1 MKKVLAFDLD
11 ETLNVAKTPMTPEI
25 AEVFAELLNYYPMC
39 VISGQNFDQ
48 FILQVVD
55 TLPNVTETQLA
66 NLHLMV
72 TQGGRYY
79 RREEG
84 EWKLVYNYDLTPE
97 QVSKISEALETAAKE
112 LGYWEANPA
121 GEIIENRLSQV
132 SLSALGQKAAPEDK
146 YKWDPDMTKRNAIAV
161 RAKELAPEFDYEV
174 GGTTTINVNVPGM
187 NKTFGITK
195 LMEQL
200 SVNKED
206 ILFFGDMV
214 QPGGND
220 YPVIQM
226 GVDTIAVKK
235 WQDTLFALRGILGI
249 SR

>member
-39 VISGQNFDQ
+39 VISGQNFEQ
-48 FILQVVD
+48 FLIQVVD
-55 TLPNVTETQLA
+55 TLPNPSEEQLQ

-79 RREEG
+79 RREQG

-97 QVSKISEALETAAKE
+97 QVASISNALETAARE
-112 LGYWEANPA
+112 LGYWEENPA

-132 SLSALGQKAAPEDK
+132 SLSALGQKALPEDK
-146 YKWDPDMTKRNAIAV
+146 YKWDPDMTKRNAIAA
-161 RAKELAPEFDYEV
+161 RAKEIAPEFEYEV

-187 NKTFGITK
+187 NKTFGMTK

-200 SVNKED
+200 GVSKEE

-226 GVDTIAVKK
+226 GVETIAVKK
-235 WQDTLFALRGILGI
+235 WQDTTFALRGILGMTK
-249 SR
+249 

>member
-39 VISGQNFDQ
+39 VISGQNFEQ
-48 FILQVVD
+48 FLIQVVD
-55 TLPNVTETQLA
+55 TLPNPSEEQLQ

-79 RREEG
+79 RREQG

-97 QVSKISEALETAAKE
+97 QVASISSALETAARE
-112 LGYWEANPA
+112 LGYWEENPA

-132 SLSALGQKAAPEDK
+132 SLSALGQKALPEDK
-146 YKWDPDMTKRNAIAV
+146 YKWDPDMTKRNAIAA
-161 RAKELAPEFDYEV
+161 RAKEIAPEFEYEV

-187 NKTFGITK
+187 NKTFGMTK

-200 SVNKED
+200 GISKEE

-226 GVDTIAVKK
+226 GVETIAVKK
-235 WQDTLFALRGILGI
+235 WQDTTFALRGILGMTK
-249 SR
+249 

>member
-11 ETLNVAKTPMTPEI
+11 ETLNVAKTPMFPEI
-25 AEVFAELLNYYPMC
+25 AEVFADLLNYYPVC
-39 VISGQNFDQ
+39 VISGQKFDQ
-48 FILQVVD
+48 FRLQVVD
-55 TLPNVTETQLA
+55 TLPNVTEKQLE

-79 RREEG
+79 RREQG
-84 EWKLVYNYDLTPE
+84 EWKLVYNYDLTGE
-97 QVSKISEALETAAKE
+97 QVTKISAALETAARE
-112 LGYWEANPA
+112 LGYWEENPA
-121 GEIIENRLSQV
+121 GEIVENRLSQV
-132 SLSALGQKAAPEDK
+132 SLSALGQHATPEDK
-146 YKWDPDMTKRNAIAV
+146 YKWDPDMKKRNAIAT

-187 NKTFGITK
+187 NKTFGMTK

-220 YPVIQM
+220 YPVIEM
-226 GVDTIAVKK
+226 GIDTIAVKK
-235 WQDTLFALRGILGI
+235 WEDTMFALRGIIGMA
-249 SR
+249 R

>member
-1 MKKVLAFDLD
+1 
-11 ETLNVAKTPMTPEI
+11 
-25 AEVFAELLNYYPMC
+25 
-39 VISGQNFDQ
+39 
-48 FILQVVD
+48 
-55 TLPNVTETQLA
+55 
-66 NLHLMV
+66 
-72 TQGGRYY
+72 
-79 RREEG
+79 
-84 EWKLVYNYDLTPE
+84 
-97 QVSKISEALETAAKE
+97 
-112 LGYWEANPA
+112 
-121 GEIIENRLSQV
+121 
-132 SLSALGQKAAPEDK
+132 
-146 YKWDPDMTKRNAIAV
+146 MTKRNAIAA

-200 SVNKED
+200 GVNKED

-220 YPVIQM
+220 YPVVQM

-235 WQDTLFALRGILGI
+235 WQDTLFALRGILGM

>member
-39 VISGQNFDQ
+39 VISGQNFEQ
-48 FILQVVD
+48 FLIQVVD
-55 TLPNVTETQLA
+55 TLPDPSEEQLQ

-79 RREEG
+79 RREQG

-97 QVSKISEALETAAKE
+97 QVTSISNALETAARE
-112 LGYWEANPA
+112 LGYWEENPA

-132 SLSALGQKAAPEDK
+132 SLSALGQKALPEDK
-146 YKWDPDMTKRNAIAV
+146 YKWDPDMTKRNAIAA
-161 RAKELAPEFDYEV
+161 RAKEIAPEFEYEV

-187 NKTFGITK
+187 NKTFGMTK

-200 SVNKED
+200 GVNKED

-226 GVDTIAVKK
+226 GVETIAVKK
-235 WQDTLFALRGILGI
+235 WQDTTFALRGILGMTK
-249 SR
+249 

>member
-11 ETLNVAKTPMTPEI
+11 ETLNVAKTPMEPEI
-25 AEVFAELLNYYPMC
+25 AEVFMKLLDHYPMC
-39 VISGQNFDQ
+39 VISGQKYDQ
-48 FILQVVD
+48 FLLQVVD
-55 TLPNVTETQLA
+55 TLPNPTEKQLE

-79 RREEG
+79 RREQG
-84 EWKLVYNYDLTPE
+84 EWRLVYNYDLTPE
-97 QVSKISEALETAAKE
+97 QVAKISEALETAAKE

-121 GEIIENRLSQV
+121 GEIVENRLSQV
-132 SLSALGQKAAPEDK
+132 SLSALGQHALPEDK
-146 YKWDPDMTKRNAIAV
+146 YKWDPDMKKRNAIAV
-161 RAKELAPEFDYEV
+161 RAKELAPEFEYEV

-187 NKTFGITK
+187 NK

-200 SVNKED
+200 GVNKED

-220 YPVIQM
+220 YPVVQM
-226 GVDTIAVKK
+226 GIDTIAVKK
-235 WQDTLFALRGILGI
+235 WQDTMFALRGILGV
-249 SR
+249 S